1 MRYIPRLERFPLY
14 LHPYADTKAGFFVA
28 AVFEPYEDFLKDV
41 IYGNFFCFQ
50 HLLVNIHQHIL
61 NLFMNGK
68 NSFI

>member
-41 IYGNFFCFQ
+41 QFMETFFVFNTC
-50 HLLVNIHQHIL
+50 
-61 NLFMNGK
+61 
-68 NSFI
+68 